1 MKKNDS
7 DEEVCADSRQLAIS
21 VCPEEWVRYNRYHN
35 ILIIFIISSII
46 IITINMISAIVLR

>member
-21 VCPEEWVRYNRYHN
+21 VCPEEWVRYNRYN
-35 ILIIFIISSII
+35 NRLIIFII
-46 IITINMISAIVLR
+46 IITINMISVIVLR

>member
-35 ILIIFIISSII
+35 RLIIFIIII
-46 IITINMISAIVLR
+46 IINMISAIVLR